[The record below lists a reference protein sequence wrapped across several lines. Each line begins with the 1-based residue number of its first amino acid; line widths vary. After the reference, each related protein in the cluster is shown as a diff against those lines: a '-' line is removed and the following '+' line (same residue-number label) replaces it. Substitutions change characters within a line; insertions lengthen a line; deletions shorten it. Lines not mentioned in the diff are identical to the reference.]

1 MSMER
6 LRKKLAEYEQEHLLR
21 FWEQLTNE
29 DRNELTN
36 DIDELD
42 LSETTLYFKRAME
55 SSLHIGQGTLDDKV
69 RPVDERKIASVKT
82 STKEELKKYEELGL
96 NEVAEGRVAVLLMA
110 GGQGTRLG
118 VTYPKG
124 VYDVDLPSHKT
135 LFQLQAERI
144 LRLQNIAEQRCGKRG
159 EITWYFI
166 KKKNYWIYIR

>member
-1 MSMER
+1 M
-6 LRKKLAEYEQEHLLR
+6 AEYEQGHLLR

-29 DRNELTN
+29 ERNELTD

-42 LSETTLYFKRAME
+42 LSETTLYFNKATE

-69 RPVDERKIASVKT
+69 QPVDEGKIASVKT
-82 STKEELKKYEELGL
+82 STKEELEKYEEIGL
-96 NEVAEGRVAVLLMA
+96 NEIAEGCVAVLLMA

-124 VYDVDLPSHKT
+124 MFDVDLPSHKT

-166 KKKNYWIYIR
+166 RKKTIIE